1 MKITTIRLLHAARD
15 WNTKTT
21 NRDTLWTRLEDKL
34 ELLHMNFISLQIC
47 FV

>member
-1 MKITTIRLLHAARD
+1 MITAQLLHTVRD

-21 NRDTLWTRLEDKL
+21 NRVTLWT
-34 ELLHMNFISLQIC
+34 NG

>member
-21 NRDTLWTRLEDKL
+21 NRVTLWT
-34 ELLHMNFISLQIC
+34 NG
-47 FV
+47 FVRTRMVDIVTSS